1 MNGEDIQ
8 AEFHRTT
15 SSLKEL
21 LQGKKIIKKLPEN
34 YYEKLHQLESK
45 LKSKF
50 NISTLQEIIK
60 IYSLGIE
67 YYESIDNEKF
77 KELRANLNVL
87 LSEPEIIKQLKHFNK
102 NNKTYSSNYS
112 KQIKKNIQLSILKL
126 GNIAEKETEK
136 LEQDLSSNQF
146 DEMLSK
152 EMQSQSEN
160 FKANLQ
166 KKKQKQLLSRSDI
179 NKDESVTTQSKH
191 IRNQS
196 VGFKFASEDS
206 LFHVNTNEHSLNN
219 SFEREFRFI
228 KEDEYSTG
236 DTTIKS
242 VKINKNHLLKDI
254 GNSIDIFVSEMNQY
268 FTQEIVACQMEEIEK
283 LMQQKSDE
291 IMEIN
296 MSYLAKEFELKQ
308 KNRKRSKSR

>member
-1 MNGEDIQ
+1 V
-8 AEFHRTT
+8 
-15 SSLKEL
+15 
-21 LQGKKIIKKLPEN
+21 KI
-34 YYEKLHQLESK
+34 
-45 LKSKF
+45 
-50 NISTLQEIIK
+50 
-60 IYSLGIE
+60 
-67 YYESIDNEKF
+67 
-77 KELRANLNVL
+77 
-87 LSEPEIIKQLKHFNK
+87 
-102 NNKTYSSNYS
+102 S
-112 KQIKKNIQLSILKL
+112 KQI
-126 GNIAEKETEK
+126 
-136 LEQDLSSNQF
+136 
-146 DEMLSK
+146 SK
-152 EMQSQSEN
+152 
-160 FKANLQ
+160 

-308 KNRKRSKSR
+308 KTEKEANQDEIKQLKEEKEIKLNKIKETYNELIKNAKLKQNPSSSSNANIKQSLIEEKFKLAMLSQINTASFQKNSKFIN